1 MGQTVSRSKGS
12 RNQLLQ
18 TTNPLIARPCLGVLT
33 VPGNKLHMFWAQV
46 FPSTQTIN
54 VAVGTTFIVFS
65 YDTVWAEPIT
75 SPTPNGCPMC
85 YTTVV
90 GKKLEDTWKPIFE
103 MWMVLCHFICFST
116 SSAST
121 IIIQV
126 WNNKFLYLFDYITT
140 SRVFI
145 LILDYTAVLVGKVR
159 KKPHTCCNKFI
170 TTCTNLKK
178 IRIFKS
184 FLW

>member
-1 MGQTVSRSKGS
+1 MQVERLYRS
-12 RNQLLQ
+12 QPLQ
-18 TTNPLIARPCLGVLT
+18 TTDPLIVQPYLQVLT
-33 VPGNKLHMFWAQV
+33 VHGNKLHMFCAKAL
-46 FPSTQTIN
+46 PPTH

-65 YDTVWAEPIT
+65 YDTALGRT
-75 SPTPNGCPMC
+75 HYLPNSEQMPYVLHHSHGW
-85 YTTVV
+85 
-90 GKKLEDTWKPIFE
+90 KKLEDTWKPIFE

-145 LILDYTAVLVGKVR
+145 LILD
-159 KKPHTCCNKFI
+159 
-170 TTCTNLKK
+170 
-178 IRIFKS
+178 
-184 FLW
+184 